1 MANFSL
7 LAKIGVDSKALQTG
21 LAKAKKS
28 VKGFGDSIGGLGGLI
43 AAAGLKSLAMSAIN
57 TGSRISDLSE
67 QLRINAESLQALQVA
82 AEKAGVSQSS
92 LERSL
97 RNLIIRTQEAKD
109 GNLTYGDAFER
120 LGLNI
125 EKFSKLPTEKK
136 LVAVSKAFE
145 RAGKSQEAFADVANI
160 LGQRAGPELMEI
172 LRRLADEGLDKI
184 TESAKR
190 MGQVMD
196 EDVVQQMDE
205 LADNIAVLKRFSVTA
220 FATVINGAIDAATAV
235 GVFLLSFTD
244 NKLFR
249 EYIQQTKDAKIHQDA
264 FSEALAKST
273 DKTDEYNNVIDDS
286 ISENFK
292 AEEAAEAL
300 AKALKKER
308 DALKEAKGEMDEYI
322 KGTKDVTEAQM
333 ERFIRQKELESL
345 MLRSQGQSAES
356 DRLDEYINK
365 VKEALD
371 LTNRYG
377 IAIQDS
383 VRLVKGLDSEQA
395 KASAVGAEGQDLEKV
410 ASAIGEKAGVSFK
423 ETSEGMFQQFVDG
436 IETGTKFTEEQL
448 QEGIRKQIESSKDQS
463 KILNQIKDVLGGKFT
478 NQ

>member
-21 LAKAKKS
+21 LANAKKS
-28 VKGFGDSIGGLGGLI
+28 VKGFGASIGGLGGLI
-43 AAAGLKSLAMSAIN
+43 AAAGLKGLAMSAIN

-97 RNLIIRTQEAKD
+97 RNLTIRTQEAKD

-136 LVAVSKAFE
+136 LVAVSIAFAK
-145 RAGKSQEAFADVANI
+145 AGKSQEAFADVANI

-172 LRRLADEGLDKI
+172 LRRLADEGLDKV

-190 MGQVMD
+190 LGQVMD
-196 EDVVQQMDE
+196 KDVIKQMDE
-205 LADNIAVLKRFSVTA
+205 LADNISVLKRFSVTT
-220 FATVINGAIDAATAV
+220 FATVINGAIDAAAAV

-264 FSEALAKST
+264 FSEAVAKST

-333 ERFIRQKELESL
+333 QRFIRQKELESL
-345 MLRSQGQSAES
+345 MLKITGS
-356 DRLDEYINK
+356 IC
-365 VKEALD
+365 
-371 LTNRYG
+371 
-377 IAIQDS
+377 
-383 VRLVKGLDSEQA
+383 
-395 KASAVGAEGQDLEKV
+395 
-410 ASAIGEKAGVSFK
+410 GV
-423 ETSEGMFQQFVDG
+423 
-436 IETGTKFTEEQL
+436 
-448 QEGIRKQIESSKDQS
+448 
-463 KILNQIKDVLGGKFT
+463 
-478 NQ
+478 